1 MTLPL
6 NRIVAFAGPYLS
18 VVAGG
23 IASWL
28 VAKVNIAGLPGLD
41 ENNLKT
47 SIAGG
52 LAWLLVAGLT
62 WAGHSKWLAG
72 HHVQMQA
79 DAHLDA
85 AALTAAS
92 AAPAQPQPAAELE
105 PAVAHSN
112 GNGFH
117 ADEIAEVPDP
127 YVIEDPYSETMG
139 DEDAV
144 SDDEELAAPPPPIN
158 YAPGSDLELVS

>member
-1 MTLPL
+1 MSIPL

-28 VAKVNIAGLPGLD
+28 VAKVNVVGLPALD

-72 HHVQMQA
+72 HHIQMQT
-79 DAHLDA
+79 DAQQNT
-85 AALTAAS
+85 AALSVALA
-92 AAPAQPQPAAELE
+92 AQPQAAASE
-105 PAVAHSN
+105 PHAN
-112 GNGFH
+112 GARNGFR
-117 ADEIAEVPDP
+117 ADHLPGAAGLYEIHDP
-127 YVIEDPYSETMG
+127 STDEPLG
-139 DEDAV
+139 DELLA
-144 SDDEELAAPPPPIN
+144 SDEEEFASPPPPAN
-158 YAPGSDLELVS
+158 YTPADERELVS

>member
-1 MTLPL
+1 MTIPL

-23 IASWL
+23 IATWL
-28 VAKVNIAGLPGLD
+28 VAKVNIAGQPGLD

-72 HHVQMQA
+72 HHIQMEA
-79 DAHLDA
+79 DAQLNA

-92 AAPAQPQPAAELE
+92 AAPPPPPA
-105 PAVAHSN
+105 PSVAYSNGN

-117 ADEIAEVPDP
+117 SDEIADVSDI
-127 YVIEDPYSETMG
+127 IEDPYSETMG
-139 DEDAV
+139 EEDVV

-158 YAPGSDLELVS
+158 YVPASELELVS

>member
-1 MTLPL
+1 MTVPL

-18 VVAGG
+18 AVAGG

-28 VAKVNIAGLPGLD
+28 VAKVNIVGLPGLD

-79 DAHLDA
+79 EAHLDA

-92 AAPAQPQPAAELE
+92 AAPAQPEPE
-105 PAVAHSN
+105 PAVASSN
-112 GNGFH
+112 WNGFH
-117 ADEIAEVPDP
+117 ADEIAEVADP

-144 SDDEELAAPPPPIN
+144 SDDDELAAPPPPIN
-158 YAPGSDLELVS
+158 YAPASDLELVS

>member
-1 MTLPL
+1 MTIPL

-18 VVAGG
+18 VIAGG

-28 VAKVNIAGLPGLD
+28 VAKVNIVGLPGLD

-47 SIAGG
+47 SIAGA

-72 HHVQMQA
+72 HHIQMEA
-79 DAHLDA
+79 DARVDA

-92 AAPAQPQPAAELE
+92 AAPAPPA
-105 PAVAHSN
+105 PSVAYANGN

-117 ADEIAEVPDP
+117 DGDLADVSDIV
-127 YVIEDPYSETMG
+127 EDPYSETMG
-139 DEDAV
+139 DDALV
-144 SDDEELAAPPPPIN
+144 SDDEELAAPPPPVN
-158 YAPGSDLELVS
+158 YAPATEPELVS

>member
-18 VVAGG
+18 AVAGG

-28 VAKVNIAGLPGLD
+28 VAKVNIVGLPGLD

-62 WAGHSKWLAG
+62 WAGHSKWLSG

-79 DAHLDA
+79 DAHLNA
-85 AALTAAS
+85 AAVTAAS
-92 AAPAQPQPAAELE
+92 AAPPPPA
-105 PAVAHSN
+105 PSVASSNGN

-117 ADEIAEVPDP
+117 SDEIADVSDI
-127 YVIEDPYSETMG
+127 IEDPYSETMG
-139 DEDAV
+139 EEDAV
-144 SDDEELAAPPPPIN
+144 SDDEELAAPPPPVN
-158 YAPGSDLELVS
+158 YAPAAEPELVS

>member
-1 MTLPL
+1 MTIPL

-18 VVAGG
+18 VAAGG

-28 VAKVNIAGLPGLD
+28 VAKVNIIGLPGLD
-41 ENNLKT
+41 ENNLRT

-52 LAWLLVAGLT
+52 LAWLLVAGLS

-72 HHVQMQA
+72 HHIQMEA
-79 DAHLDA
+79 DAQLNA

-92 AAPAQPQPAAELE
+92 AAPAQPTPAA
-105 PAVAHSN
+105 VYSNGN

-117 ADEIAEVPDP
+117 ADEIADVSDP
-127 YVIEDPYSETMG
+127 YEIEDPYSETMG
-139 DEDAV
+139 DEAEV
-144 SDDEELAAPPPPIN
+144 SDEEELAAPPPPLN
-158 YAPGSDLELVS
+158 YASASEPELVS

>member
-1 MTLPL
+1 MTFPL

-18 VVAGG
+18 AVAGG

-28 VAKVNIAGLPGLD
+28 VAKVNIIGLPGLD

-72 HHVQMQA
+72 HHIQMEA
-79 DAHLDA
+79 DAQLNA

-92 AAPAQPQPAAELE
+92 AAPPPAPQ
-105 PAVAHSN
+105 AVAPIAYAN
-112 GNGFH
+112 GGGNGFH
-117 ADEIAEVPDP
+117 DVDLEEVVDP
-127 YVIEDPYSETMG
+127 VTETTG
-139 DEDAV
+139 EEALV
-144 SDDEELAAPPPPIN
+144 SDEEELAAPPPPAN
-158 YAPGSDLELVS
+158 YTPAAEPELVS